1 MNSALRK
8 VLNRMRD
15 PSLAGKLRVAY
26 GNDLD
31 KLFLNF
37 KEDVKMRLGM
47 RELAEPSSIANT
59 IANKQVEY
67 SINVN
72 ISIPAKQV
80 VKANV
85 SKGYTAGAVRST
97 QFINAAGVKT
107 AYTQMPVDQKVVS
120 ILEERNLTELDGITA
135 AMSSGITRAISDGVL
150 NGKGI
155 ESIARDIDELVDGIG
170 RDRARLLA
178 RTETMT
184 AFNRAALTQY
194 DKIGVDEVEW
204 YTSHLENVCEDCE
217 SLDGQKFPM
226 GEAPPCPYHPN
237 CPCILLPVIETGV
250 RG

>member
-1 MNSALRK
+1 MKVNLRK
-8 VLNRMRD
+8 ALNRMRD

-31 KLFLNF
+31 KLFINF
-37 KEDVKMRLGM
+37 KEDVKKRLGV
-47 RELAEPSSIANT
+47 RELAEPSAIATTLAQTN
-59 IANKQVEY
+59 IEY
-67 SINVN
+67 SINAT
-72 ISIPAKQV
+72 ITIPAHSIIKT
-80 VKANV
+80 NV
-85 SKGYTAGAVRST
+85 AKGYTAGAIRGT
-97 QFINAAGVKT
+97 TFLNAAGVKT
-107 AYTQMPVDQKVVS
+107 AYTQMTVDQKVIS
-120 ILEERNLTELDGITA
+120 ILEQRNLSDLDGINQ
-135 AMSSGITRAISDGVL
+135 AMSTDIMRKVGDGVL
-150 NGKGI
+150 NGRGI
-155 ESIARDIDELVDGIG
+155 ESIARDIDESIDGIG

-217 SLDGQKFPM
+217 SLDGQTFPM

-250 RG
+250 KG

>member
-1 MNSALRK
+1 MKSNLRK
-8 VLNRMRD
+8 ALNKMRD

-37 KEDVKMRLGM
+37 KEDYKKRLGM
-47 RELAEPSSIANT
+47 REMAEPSAIANT
-59 IANKQVEY
+59 IAQKNIEY
-67 SINVN
+67 AINAT
-72 ISIPAKQV
+72 ITIPSKSV
-80 VKANV
+80 IKMNV
-85 SKGYTAGAVRST
+85 AKGYTAGAVRGT
-97 QFINAAGVKT
+97 TFLNAAGVKT
-107 AYTQMPVDQKVVS
+107 AYSQMPVDQKVIS
-120 ILEERNLTELDGITA
+120 ILEERNISDLDGITSK
-135 AMSSGITRAISDGVL
+135 MSSDIMRTISDGVMD
-150 NGKGI
+150 GRGI
-155 ESIARDIDELVDGIG
+155 ESIARDIDESIDGIG

-217 SLDGQKFPM
+217 SLDGQKFAM

-250 RG
+250 KG